1 MSTLVAHV
9 GHGPRAPDAV
19 RRPPAVD
26 VRSLNKAFSTPRGW
40 RDILRHPFGHESSP
54 VLHDV
59 TFEVQRGEFFGLLG
73 ENGAGKSTLFR
84 ILSGL
89 VTADTGH
96 VLVNGVDV
104 SNAPRE
110 ARHELVPVLTND
122 RSLHWRLSA
131 TDNLALFAVLHDL
144 SGTALKVRVQEVL
157 ETVGLQDVRGKQ
169 VGLFSSGMRQRLLIA
184 RALLTRPAILLLDE
198 PTRSLDPVS
207 AREFRLFLRE
217 EIGARQGCTVLLA
230 THDQEEVRDLCD
242 RIAVLHRG
250 ELLVTGETEAVF
262 LQHEVQ
268 RVRVRMREAPS
279 AILSTELAN
288 AGVALEHVGAPEPDG
303 WCWHVMRLPHAGEP
317 ALLFTLLARHGG
329 EVARLEREPFSLAEL
344 LDAVARP
351 RKAGADA

>member
-1 MSTLVAHV
+1 M
-9 GHGPRAPDAV
+9 
-19 RRPPAVD
+19 
-26 VRSLNKAFSTPRGW
+26 
-40 RDILRHPFGHESSP
+40 LRHPFTREYSA
-54 VLHDV
+54 VLRDV
-59 TFEVQRGEFFGLLG
+59 TFEVPRGEFFGLLG

-89 VTADTGH
+89 VTADTGD
-96 VLVNGVDV
+96 VLVNGVNV
-104 SNAPRE
+104 SEAPRE

-131 TDNLALFAVLHDL
+131 ADNLGLFAVLHGL
-144 SGTALKVRVQEVL
+144 SGAALHTRVHEVL
-157 ETVGLQDVRGKQ
+157 DTVGLQDVRGKQ

-207 AREFRLFLRE
+207 AREFRAFLRE

-230 THDQEEVRDLCD
+230 THDQDEVRDLCD

-268 RVRVRMREAPS
+268 RVRVRMRGEPS
-279 AILSTELAN
+279 ASLLREMAE
-288 AGVALEHVGAPEPDG
+288 AGMAVEHAGAVEADG
-303 WCWHVMRLPHAGEP
+303 WYWHVIRLPHAGEP
-317 ALLFTLLARHGG
+317 ASLFAMLARHGG
-329 EVARLEREPFSLAEL
+329 EVARLEREPFGLAEL

-351 RKAGADA
+351 RRKEGTDA

>member
-1 MSTLVAHV
+1 V
-9 GHGPRAPDAV
+9 AV
-19 RRPPAVD
+19 RD
-26 VRSLNKAFSTPRGW
+26 LSKAFAVQRGW
-40 RDILRHPFGHESSP
+40 RELLRHPFARESQT
-54 VLHDV
+54 VLQRV

-89 VTADTGH
+89 VTADTGA
-96 VLVNGVDV
+96 VLVNGVSV
-104 SNAPRE
+104 SDAPRE

-131 TDNLALFAVLHDL
+131 ADNLALFAVLHGL
-144 SGTALKVRVQEVL
+144 SGAQQTARVRDVL

-207 AREFRLFLRE
+207 AREFRAFLRE
-217 EIGARQGCTVLLA
+217 EIGGRQGCTVLLA
-230 THDQEEVRDLCD
+230 THDQDEVRDLCD

-268 RVRVRMREAPS
+268 RVRVRMREA
-279 AILSTELAN
+279 LSESCKRVLAG
-288 AGVALEHVGAPEPDG
+288 AAMAVEREGAPEADG
-303 WCWHVMRLPHAGEP
+303 WRWHVIRLPDSDEP
-317 ALLFTLLARHGG
+317 AALFALLARHGG
-329 EVARLEREPFSLAEL
+329 EVARLEREPFGLAEL
-344 LDAVARP
+344 LDAVSRSRRTGPSHA
-351 RKAGADA
+351 